1 MDITALP
8 KEVLFN
14 LLLIVEPH
22 EIDIVCRSKN
32 SRVRAICSSRM
43 FQQAYKLKYP
53 RKLMIGKISVNKSG
67 DFYIFTDEKENE
79 IVMEHENGKIDSIEY
94 TPFRQI
100 YPSTYVKSIS
110 ELSDFFIDEDSL
122 RMNNPLLVS
131 MRRYKN
137 NYSLR
142 IGREG
147 LYGVRMNAD
156 EKIFLDSYNSE
167 VKEFLDYV
175 ERPNWY
181 SPDIKYGSLAS
192 EKSMKEFNNEII
204 DILKEVKIGDKRVW
218 QVIKPLNF

>member
-1 MDITALP
+1 MDITKLP
-8 KEVLFN
+8 KEVLFE
-14 LLLIVEPH
+14 LLLRVEPH

-32 SRVRAICSSRM
+32 SRVRAICSSQM

-53 RKLMIGKISVNKSG
+53 KKLMTGKISMSIFT

-79 IVMEHENGKIDSIEY
+79 IVIEHENGEIDSIEY

-110 ELSDFFIDEDSL
+110 ELSDFYIDEDSL
-122 RMNNPLLVS
+122 RMNNPLLIS
-131 MRRYKN
+131 MQKYKN
-137 NYSLR
+137 NYTLR

-167 VKEFLDYV
+167 VKEFLDYI
-175 ERPNWY
+175 ERPYWY
-181 SPDIKYGSLAS
+181 SPDIKYRSSAS

-204 DILKEVKIGDKRVW
+204 DILKDVKIGDKKVW
-218 QVIKPLNF
+218 QVIKPVNF